1 MKSLVKLVCPEC
13 RVDLSGEQDAKCPKC
28 GQTFPLREGI
38 LSFVEPEA
46 SYNPTRF
53 QGKQEK
59 AWSSSAILRDRI
71 RKSAVLSLVNRLRI
85 RFSMSGRRDRIFFN
99 EMRGGDRKR
108 IILDVGCG
116 GGRHYFTE
124 YGRVVGVDPVMELL
138 HISKTLYNEVYH
150 ASATALPFPDASF
163 DYVVSSDVM
172 GHIPVD
178 LKDKVFSEIFRVLRP
193 GGRTVHVIETDAT
206 NVWYRFA
213 HTYPELFEE
222 YFVQVPGHISMEL
235 PSELRARFLKHGFRE
250 ITFRKYAGFV
260 QDCGG
265 IAGVF
270 NNDYKRK
277 SIFIR
282 IAVEIDRLFSS
293 NLLVREAMNLI
304 LEPFA
309 QVADRFTPFDYA
321 NGAMVVYEKPASAHA

>member
-1 MKSLVKLVCPEC
+1 
-13 RVDLSGEQDAKCPKC
+13 
-28 GQTFPLREGI
+28 
-38 LSFVEPEA
+38 
-46 SYNPTRF
+46 
-53 QGKQEK
+53 
-59 AWSSSAILRDRI
+59 
-71 RKSAVLSLVNRLRI
+71 
-85 RFSMSGRRDRIFFN
+85 MSGRRDRIFFN